1 MNVKAYYEDLK
12 QLARQVRAENGL
24 NTPRV
29 LPSDLRR
36 IYFKNGIEI
45 DLWPYR
51 LRNLRGAFICDKF
64 GTTVMLARNLPQ
76 DPLVFTMA
84 HELKHFFRDRDL
96 GISYCDQSNASKTL
110 EIGAEIFASE
120 LLFPDRD
127 FILHMERMGVREN
140 ECLPRTL
147 VRLKRKTRTTLSYAG
162 LAIKAERLRFAP
174 PGSLTKVKT
183 WRKFEQLYAAD
194 LTSEGRVFNPY
205 EAFVPKRLP
214 GNVRFV

>member
-1 MNVKAYYEDLK
+1 VNAKTYYEDLK

-24 NTPRV
+24 NLPRV

-36 IYFKNGIEI
+36 IYFKHGIEI

-51 LRNLRGAFICDKF
+51 FRNLRGAFISDKL
-64 GTTVMLARNLPQ
+64 GTTVMLARDLPQ

-84 HELKHFFRDRDL
+84 HELKHFFRDRNL

-127 FILHMERMGVREN
+127 FIREMERMGVREN
-140 ECLPRTL
+140 ECLPRNL

-174 PGSLTKVKT
+174 IGSLTKVKT

-194 LTSEGRVFNPY
+194 LRNGR
-205 EAFVPKRLP
+205 
-214 GNVRFV
+214 RFVSLQQGLASKRVTW